1 MSKQSTTTIFCGQ
14 GNILVNGQHFVSV
27 LVKIDASKVIANAEG
42 KKIVPIGSII
52 NKEGVV
58 VNDGTA
64 YGVTINEIDVTNGS
78 EGVGTVI
85 HGFIDLEAL
94 PVKPSA
100 EAITALK
107 QITFM

>member
-1 MSKQSTTTIFCGQ
+1 MSKQSTTTIFCSQ
-14 GNILVNGQHFVSV
+14 KNILANGQHFVSV
-27 LVKIDASKVIANAEG
+27 LIKIDASKVVANEQG
-42 KKIVPIGSII
+42 KKIVPVGSII
-52 NKEGVV
+52 SKDGVV

-85 HGFIDLEAL
+85 HGFIDLETL
-94 PVKPSA
+94 PVKPS
-100 EAITALK
+100 EETIKVLK